1 MIQDIAP
8 HVYHNEYREQSPVAG
23 DTVLFYNGAQ
33 VLCRLE
39 DGRIRYPLFQVAGEA
54 GGPYRYLFT
63 IDERKYFLGLGQGP
77 EGYGLATLQQLRE
90 SRDPMERFA
99 GVTGSQLAQWYRDS
113 SFCGRCGTPTEPD
126 HKERMMRCPKC
137 GATIYPRISPAV
149 IVGVTDGDK
158 LLLTKYSDRPVRG
171 YGLIAGFN
179 EIGETIEETVHREVR
194 EEVGLRVKNL
204 RFYKSQPWSFSGC
217 LLMGFFC
224 DLDGEEKIT
233 LQEDELAEGT
243 WFSRE
248 DLHHVNENVSLTN
261 EMICLFQEG
270 KEPR

>member
-8 HVYHNEYREQSPVAG
+8 HVYHNEYREQSPAAG
-23 DTVLFYNGAQ
+23 DAVLFYDGAR

-39 DGRIRYPLFQVAGEA
+39 DGRIRYPLFQETGEV

-63 IDERKYFLGLGQGP
+63 IDEKKYFLGLGQGP
-77 EGYGLATLQQLRE
+77 EGYGLATLQ
-90 SRDPMERFA
+90 D
-99 GVTGSQLAQWYRDS
+99 
-113 SFCGRCGTPTEPD
+113 
-126 HKERMMRCPKC
+126 
-137 GATIYPRISPAV
+137 PRISPAV
-149 IVGVTDGDK
+149 IVAVTDGDK

-179 EIGETIEETVHREVR
+179 EIGESIEETVHREVR

-204 RFYKSQPWSFSGC
+204 RFYKSQPWSFSSS
-217 LLMGFFC
+217 LLVGFFC

-248 DLHHVNENVSLTN
+248 ELDYTDENVSLTN

>member
-1 MIQDIAP
+1 
-8 HVYHNEYREQSPVAG
+8 
-23 DTVLFYNGAQ
+23 
-33 VLCRLE
+33 
-39 DGRIRYPLFQVAGEA
+39 
-54 GGPYRYLFT
+54 
-63 IDERKYFLGLGQGP
+63 
-77 EGYGLATLQQLRE
+77 
-90 SRDPMERFA
+90 
-99 GVTGSQLAQWYRDS
+99 
-113 SFCGRCGTPTEPD
+113 
-126 HKERMMRCPKC
+126 MRCPKC
-137 GATIYPRISPAV
+137 GAMVYPRISPAV
-149 IVGVTDGDK
+149 IVAVTDGDK

-179 EIGETIEETVHREVR
+179 EIGESIEETVHREVR

-204 RFYKSQPWSFSGC
+204 RFYKSQPWSFSSS
-217 LLMGFFC
+217 LLVGFFC

-248 DLHHVNENVSLTN
+248 ELDYTDENVSLTN

>member
-1 MIQDIAP
+1 
-8 HVYHNEYREQSPVAG
+8 
-23 DTVLFYNGAQ
+23 
-33 VLCRLE
+33 
-39 DGRIRYPLFQVAGEA
+39 
-54 GGPYRYLFT
+54 
-63 IDERKYFLGLGQGP
+63 
-77 EGYGLATLQQLRE
+77 
-90 SRDPMERFA
+90 
-99 GVTGSQLAQWYRDS
+99 
-113 SFCGRCGTPTEPD
+113 
-126 HKERMMRCPKC
+126 MRCPKC